1 MILRP
6 QLPAELAAIDGDRE
20 RCGKKALGHRTDLED
35 GAGVDWLAAFFA
47 RQTPWRRRAV
57 AGDDA
62 DSEAGAVES
71 GHALGNVAFKLIRT
85 LREKITSDESR

>member
-1 MILRP
+1 MRP

-47 RQTPWRRRAV
+47 RQSLGVDEPV

-62 DSEAGAVES
+62 DGEARAVES

-85 LREKITSDESR
+85 LREQITSDKSR